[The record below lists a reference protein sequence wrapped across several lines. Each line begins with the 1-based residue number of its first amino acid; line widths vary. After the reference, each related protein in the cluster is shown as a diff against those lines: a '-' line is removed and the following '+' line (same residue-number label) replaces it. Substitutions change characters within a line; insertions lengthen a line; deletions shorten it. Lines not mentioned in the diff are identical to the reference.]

1 MGASYKLS
9 GMMVTEFDRKEALL
23 MPKQDGEITSIPDI
37 GAIMEEDCAVAGG
50 RYMKDAVIISVLF
63 LDTCS
68 SCCNCK
74 TKVQVMSATLGQ
86 CDTPTLEQG
95 SNPSLNLAGG

>member
-1 MGASYKLS
+1 
-9 GMMVTEFDRKEALL
+9 

-37 GAIMEEDCAVAGG
+37 GAVMHSAVAGG
-50 RYMKDAVIISVLF
+50 RYMKDAVIIGVLF
-63 LDTCS
+63 LDTCG
-68 SCCNCK
+68 SCCICK